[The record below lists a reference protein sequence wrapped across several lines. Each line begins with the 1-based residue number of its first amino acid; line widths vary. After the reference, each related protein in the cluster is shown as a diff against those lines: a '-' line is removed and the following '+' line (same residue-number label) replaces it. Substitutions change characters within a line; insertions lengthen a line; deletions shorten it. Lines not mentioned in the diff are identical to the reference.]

1 MPNYHPKTEHL
12 PKQKTAWEHLP
23 TKAVRVPEI
32 FLEEIERYARSLDGR
47 CSPFEGIISAL
58 DKLNPDE
65 LAQIKLAIE
74 SLSGG
79 ELKSVSSLQD
89 SLGIYS
95 NEGSISGESEGTNYQ
110 HE

>member
-1 MPNYHPKTEHL
+1 MPNPHPQTEHL
-12 PKQKTAWEHLP
+12 TKQKTTWQHLP

-32 FLEEIERYARSLDGR
+32 FLEEIEKFARSLDGQ
-47 CSPFEGIISAL
+47 CSPFEAIISAL

-79 ELKSVSSLQD
+79 ELSAALRSSPFAQRLQE
-89 SLGIYS
+89 LGRR
-95 NEGSISGESEGTNYQ
+95 
-110 HE
+110 